1 MTSPRES
8 FAGHTLETPWL
19 MFHPAYF
26 AGYAVGTYLSEPYS
40 LTFPGVQTEEL
51 GPWDEDG
58 QAWRRLGV
66 HYPESIGTHSA
77 DQVLYVDS
85 DGLLRRRDYEVDVAA
100 GSPAAHYMN
109 DHREFGGIII
119 PMKGIVPGRDGG
131 GDPFLGPATVSIDID
146 EVIVS

>member
-1 MTSPRES
+1 MTRPWRSASKNSAPGTVRSPSRER
-8 FAGHTLETPWL
+8 
-19 MFHPAYF
+19 
-26 AGYAVGTYLSEPYS
+26 
-40 LTFPGVQTEEL
+40 
-51 GPWDEDG
+51 GPWDEDVH
-58 QAWRRLGV
+58 AWRRLGV

-109 DHREFGGIII
+109 DHREFEGIII
-119 PMKGIVPGRDGG
+119 PMKRIVHGRDESGH
-131 GDPFLGPATVSIDID
+131 PIPVPVTVSIDID